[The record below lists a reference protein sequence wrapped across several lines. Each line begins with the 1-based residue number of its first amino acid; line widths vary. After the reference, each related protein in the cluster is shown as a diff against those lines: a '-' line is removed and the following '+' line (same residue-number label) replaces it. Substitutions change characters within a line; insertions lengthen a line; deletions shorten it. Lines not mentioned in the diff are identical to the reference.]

1 MRIIPAIDIIEGKCV
16 RLRQGDYTQKV
27 IYNEN
32 PLEMAKEMEDNG
44 VQFLHLVDLDGA
56 KAKQLVN
63 HKILELIATKTNLLL
78 DFGGGIKRNED
89 LRIAFES
96 GAKQVTVG
104 SVASQN
110 PTLFLEWLEQ
120 YGPSKIILGADCQD
134 RRIATNGWLDKG
146 KQDVGDFIQDFI
158 DKGVKTAVVT
168 DIEKDGMLA
177 GPSIELYD
185 ELIKNTG
192 VQLIASGGIT
202 TIQDLRDC
210 KQIGCEGAII
220 GKAIYE
226 GRLTWTDLNEFLC

>member
-63 HKILELIATKTNLLL
+63 HKILELIATKTNLII

>member
-63 HKILELIATKTNLLL
+63 HKILELIATKTNLII

-210 KQIGCEGAII
+210 KQIDCEGAII
-220 GKAIYE
+220 RKAIDE